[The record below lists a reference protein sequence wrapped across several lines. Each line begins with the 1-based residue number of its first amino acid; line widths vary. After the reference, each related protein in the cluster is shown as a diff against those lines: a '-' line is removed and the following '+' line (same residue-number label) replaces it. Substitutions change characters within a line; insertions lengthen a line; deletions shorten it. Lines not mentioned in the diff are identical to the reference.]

1 MKRKLRRKRISSN
14 SCELTH
20 LQNPGSETFLSMVN
34 QEDGQKSSLVGAN
47 ALDPDT
53 CDADGDYEEEEG
65 QKYLDDCQEHKL
77 NDQLRWHLYVCSRDT
92 SRITRF
98 WDDDDET

>member
-1 MKRKLRRKRISSN
+1 
-14 SCELTH
+14 
-20 LQNPGSETFLSMVN
+20 MVN
-34 QEDGQKSSLVGAN
+34 QDEGQKSSLVGAK

-53 CDADGDYEEEEG
+53 CDADGDYEEVG

-77 NDQLRWHLYVCSRDT
+77 NAQLRWHLYVCT

-98 WDDDDET
+98 RDDDDET